1 VHSENPST
9 SSPAA
14 SRRNRDRGGG
24 EQTTTQAHSGP
35 EPVADALPRLAGN
48 RNFRLVWFGE
58 GISILGSM
66 TTTLVFPLLAVTEFD
81 AGARDM
87 GFLAAA
93 TWLPWLLIS
102 LPAGVWIDRGD
113 ARRIMIRADL
123 WSAAV
128 TASVPVAWAFGHLTL
143 AHVFAAALGVGF
155 GSVFF
160 RTAYAS
166 LVPQVVAKD
175 DLEQANSRL
184 VGTESAM
191 QIAGPGVGGAL
202 VALVGAAYTVV
213 LDSISFLVSAMCL
226 ARMRPGAMSRPTLPA
241 REPMLTSIRAG
252 LRVLA
257 RDPYV
262 GISRC
267 RAVCPT
273 SRSRAM
279 APS

>member
-1 VHSENPST
+1 M
-9 SSPAA
+9 
-14 SRRNRDRGGG
+14 
-24 EQTTTQAHSGP
+24 TTTQAHSGP
-35 EPVADALPRLAGN
+35 EPVADALPRLAGS
-48 RNFRLVWFGE
+48 RNFGLVWFGE

-113 ARRIMIRADL
+113 ARRIMIRAGER
-123 WSAAV
+123 S
-128 TASVPVAWAFGHLTL
+128 GR
-143 AHVFAAALGVGF
+143 VGF
-155 GSVFF
+155 RSSHPGARLCRSARRWF
-160 RTAYAS
+160 R
-166 LVPQVVAKD
+166 L
-175 DLEQANSRL
+175 RL
-184 VGTESAM
+184 LPHGLRLPGAAGRGERRSGTSEFAT
-191 QIAGPGVGGAL
+191 GGHGIGDADRRPRAW
-202 VALVGAAYTVV
+202 VALSSRWSGRHTPWC
-213 LDSISFLVSAMCL
+213 STQSPSS
-226 ARMRPGAMSRPTLPA
+226 SRPCAWPGCVRVPCRVPRRRLASRCSPRSGPA
-241 REPMLTSIRAG
+241 CACSRATPMS
-252 LRVLA
+252 
-257 RDPYV
+257 